1 MGPGPE
7 LGGSR
12 YPARTS
18 RVTTILTVSFNRSAP
33 TRSDHRTATGR
44 TRACRPVEMPRK
56 CAYARHMC
64 RGPRA
69 HARPARARPCAL
81 PPDTF

>member
-18 RVTTILTVSFNRSAP
+18 RVTTILVPYRAIVGADAVRPPDRDRPDARVPSGRNAAQMRV
-33 TRSDHRTATGR
+33 RTSHV
-44 TRACRPVEMPRK
+44 P
-56 CAYARHMC
+56 
-64 RGPRA
+64 
-69 HARPARARPCAL
+69 RPARARSPRSGPPL